1 MSRRLRAPSST
12 WRAFNRAAV
21 PTSTPCEQFLSG
33 CFANSAGAASQSKMK
48 AKPMSEN
55 PTDRAARLRAEFER
69 RFNESRDDLLDWLQ
83 DAVTEALVEC
93 ETYTRREYSED

>member
-1 MSRRLRAPSST
+1 M
-12 WRAFNRAAV
+12 
-21 PTSTPCEQFLSG
+21 TP
-33 CFANSAGAASQSKMK
+33 A
-48 AKPMSEN
+48 
-55 PTDRAARLRAEFER
+55 DRAARLRAEFER